1 MCGRY
6 VSVSSLDELASCFGV
21 DEVVADPDEV
31 PPRYNVAPTQPVLAV
46 ASSRDGRTR
55 RLGVLRWGLVPHWA
69 TDPKVGGA
77 RLINARAETVAT
89 LPAFRLPFRQRR
101 CLIVADGYYEW
112 RRATAGPACVGPA
125 GDDAGHEGRGGHD
138 GHAGGGGHD
147 GGGGRDGRTGRDGRP
162 AREPYFLAP
171 ADGRPLAFAGL
182 WDVWYD
188 AEGRPLRTCTI
199 VTTAANATAGA
210 IHDRMPVLLPA
221 PAWARWLAPEP
232 LTAGEQATM
241 LAPAP
246 EGVLEVRP
254 VGDLVNNVRNE
265 GPELLLSPGGSGGG

>member
-1 MCGRY
+1 MEPNLRSWPPMCGRY

-21 DEVVADPDEV
+21 DEVVADPDEA

-112 RRATAGPACVGPA
+112 RRINAEGAGEA
-125 GDDAGHEGRGGHD
+125 GRD
-138 GHAGGGGHD
+138 GHAGKA
-147 GGGGRDGRTGRDGRP
+147 GRDGRP
-162 AREPYFLAP
+162 TREPYFLAP

-188 AEGRPLRTCTI
+188 AEGRPMRTCTI
-199 VTTAANATAGA
+199 VTTEANATAGA
-210 IHDRMPVLLPA
+210 VHDRMPVLVPA

-232 LTAGEQATM
+232 LTAGEQATL

-246 EGVLEVRP
+246 EDALRVRP

-265 GPELLLSPGGSGGG
+265 GPELLLAPGASGSG